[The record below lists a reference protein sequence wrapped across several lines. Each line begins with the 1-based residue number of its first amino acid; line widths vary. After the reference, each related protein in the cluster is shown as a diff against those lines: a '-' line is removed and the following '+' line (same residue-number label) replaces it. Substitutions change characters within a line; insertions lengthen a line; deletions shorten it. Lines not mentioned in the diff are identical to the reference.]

1 VVILG
6 QSLSKQLFNYEEPI
20 GKTVILNDQPLIVV
34 GVTRRFFR
42 SWVDLDRGL
51 MIPLPLASGEIKSD
65 SPFGK
70 SRWHPGKRKARHYS

>member
-1 VVILG
+1 VILG

-34 GVTRRFFR
+34 GVTRRGFFE

-51 MIPLPLASGEIKSD
+51 MIVASG
-65 SPFGK
+65 
-70 SRWHPGKRKARHYS
+70 Y

>member
-34 GVTRRFFR
+34 GVTRRGFFE
-42 SWVDLDRGL
+42 VG
-51 MIPLPLASGEIKSD
+51 
-65 SPFGK
+65 
-70 SRWHPGKRKARHYS
+70 